1 MQRETIWTLH
11 LICGISFAVMLSNC
25 RRDSGLK
32 VEWVYINETDS
43 FITFSPPRVNINL
56 IGKDTFVY
64 IETTEAEKDVDIKN
78 VGNPLNVD
86 IVYFGST
93 KCDTL
98 TGKTGKSLGP
108 ASIDN
113 YEVEKR
119 KANDFKCTFRF
130 TQEMLLNA
138 KQCK

>member
-1 MQRETIWTLH
+1 MQQKTIWMLY
-11 LICGISFAVMLSNC
+11 LICGISLAFMLSNC
-25 RRDSGLK
+25 RKDYALK

-43 FITFSPPRVNINL
+43 SITFSPPRVNINL

-64 IETTEAEKDVDIKN
+64 TESTEAEKDVDIKN

-86 IVYFGST
+86 VIYFGST

-113 YEVEKR
+113 YQVEKR

-138 KQCK
+138 KPCK